1 MMRHDSSVFSPYVNK
16 QWWMCNTTKAIN
28 SWQKKA
34 KPHHLCRYLRR
45 LANTDDDCGKKRM
58 ARRKNKLTLAI
69 NHTSQTDFHA
79 AQTKFSFQ
87 FAANHTAIAI
97 LFNATLTTL
106 GSRRSTKV
114 AEIVWPD

>member
-1 MMRHDSSVFSPYVNK
+1 
-16 QWWMCNTTKAIN
+16 MCNTTKAIN

-45 LANTDDDCGKKRM
+45 LVANTDDDCGKKRM

-79 AQTKFSFQ
+79 AKPSS
-87 FAANHTAIAI
+87 A
-97 LFNATLTTL
+97 FNLLLTTQQL
-106 GSRRSTKV
+106 QSCLTRHLPPWA
-114 AEIVWPD
+114 AEEAAPK